1 MKMMLIPVCAVALVG
16 CKNVVP
22 DAERAALIVNPTDES
37 RAALQQA
44 VDAALHT
51 SVALADNALTDTS
64 LLVIE
69 RQVPRSIEGAPA
81 QGRTMEMPF
90 QFRLVTD
97 GTNCVLID
105 QRDESRYVLANT
117 ECVSEQTSAPP

>member
-1 MKMMLIPVCAVALVG
+1 MKKMLIPACAVAMVA

-22 DAERAALIVNPTDES
+22 DEEQAAIIVNPTDES

-44 VDAALHT
+44 VDAALNT
-51 SVALADNALTDTS
+51 RVLLADNALTDTS
-64 LLVIE
+64 VLVID

-105 QRDESRYVLANT
+105 KRDGSRQVLTNT
-117 ECVSEQTSAPP
+117 ECVAE

>member
-1 MKMMLIPVCAVALVG
+1 MSNVMKMMLIPACAVALVA

-22 DAERAALIVNPTDES
+22 DADQAAVIVNPTDES

-44 VDAALHT
+44 VNEALNT
-51 SVALADNALTDTS
+51 DVALADNALTDTS
-64 LLVIE
+64 LLIIE

-105 QRDESRYVLANT
+105 KRDESRHVLTNT
-117 ECVSEQTSAPP
+117 ECVAE

>member
-1 MKMMLIPVCAVALVG
+1 MSNTMKKMLIPLCAVVMVA

-22 DAERAALIVNPTDES
+22 DEERSAVIVNPTDES

-44 VDAALHT
+44 VDAALNT
-51 SVALADNALTDTS
+51 RVLLANDALTDTS
-64 LLVIE
+64 LLVID
-69 RQVPRSIEGAPA
+69 RQVPRSIEGSPA

-97 GTNCVLID
+97 GTNCVLVD
-105 QRDESRYVLANT
+105 KRDGTRHVLANT
-117 ECVSEQTSAPP
+117 ECVAE

>member
-1 MKMMLIPVCAVALVG
+1 MKMMLIPVCAVGLVA

-22 DAERAALIVNPTDES
+22 DADQAALIVNPTDES
-37 RAALQQA
+37 RAALQQV

-51 SVALADNALTDTS
+51 SVALADDALTDTS

-81 QGRTMEMPF
+81 EGRTMEMPF

-105 QRDESRYVLANT
+105 KRDESRYVLANT
-117 ECVSEQTSAPP
+117 ECIAE

>member
-1 MKMMLIPVCAVALVG
+1 MSNTMKKMLIPVCAVVMVA

-22 DAERAALIVNPTDES
+22 DEERSAVIVNPTDES

-44 VDAALHT
+44 VDAALNT
-51 SVALADNALTDTS
+51 RVLLADDALTDTS
-64 LLVIE
+64 LLVID

-97 GTNCVLID
+97 GTNCVLVD
-105 QRDESRYVLANT
+105 KRDGTRHVLANT
-117 ECVSEQTSAPP
+117 ECVAE